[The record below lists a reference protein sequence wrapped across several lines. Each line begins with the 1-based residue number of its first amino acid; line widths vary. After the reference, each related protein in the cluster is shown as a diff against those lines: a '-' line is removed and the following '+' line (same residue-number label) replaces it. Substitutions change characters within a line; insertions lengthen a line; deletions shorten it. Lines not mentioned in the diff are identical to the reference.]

1 MRARTHTY
9 TFSFLMMNLYSDS
22 VPIDSS
28 VSLGKNRVRSMVN
41 QLNAAVSSSRPA
53 IPTTVSTK
61 RIPTTVSSTVN
72 SRRPVSIEPTTTTTN
87 KPSITSPS
95 RPSLQRAMTIN
106 NQSPVTPSPPST
118 PPTMNNNIPSAYKRK

>member
-1 MRARTHTY
+1 
-9 TFSFLMMNLYSDS
+9 MMNLYSDS
-22 VPIDSS
+22 IPIDSS

-61 RIPTTVSSTVN
+61 RIPTTASSTVN
-72 SRRPVSIEPTTTTTN
+72 SRRPVPIEPTTTN